1 MIRAV
6 QRSSAI
12 VAVALCWAATSS
24 AHDLERTQIALTFAA
39 DGSFV
44 LDISNDPDWLL
55 LRLESFA
62 GGRVPAGVTPAMRDA
77 RLREL
82 GRVFLDRVVLF
93 VDGREIRPV
102 SAEYEPPRAPTVPDG
117 VPPLATFRLRGRVPA
132 SARTLRWLYGLVID
146 PYPLVLKRADGR
158 AIIEVIQGSDWS
170 GTLDL
175 SGQFRQRTWL
185 DSVRGHL
192 TLRDAQLLPN
202 GFDPLVLVVAAF
214 VIGVLLRLRT
224 LRWSRR

>member
-6 QRSSAI
+6 QRSGTI
-12 VAVALCWAATSS
+12 VAVALCWATAVS

-62 GGRVPAGVTPAMRDA
+62 GGRVAAGVTPAMRDA

-93 VDGREIRPV
+93 VDGREIRPE
-102 SAEYEPPRAPTVPDG
+102 SAEYEPPRAQLASDAL
-117 VPPLATFRLRGRVPA
+117 PPLATFRLRGRMPA
-132 SARTLRWLYGLVID
+132 TARTLRWLYGLVID
-146 PYPLVLKRADGR
+146 PYALTIHRADGR
-158 AIIEVIQGSDWS
+158 ALVEVIEGSNWS
-170 GTLDL
+170 SVLDL

-185 DSVRGHL
+185 DV
-192 TLRDAQLLPN
+192 TRDYIGRQGAHVLPS
-202 GFDPLVLVVAAF
+202 GLDPIVVLVALFLVS
-214 VIGVLLRLRT
+214 VVVRLRT
-224 LRWSRR
+224 LRS